1 MKILGICGSLQA
13 LSGNLALL
21 HVAAHSTP
29 PNAEFVVFD
38 GLRDLPLFNPD
49 VEARAPESV
58 LRWRR
63 ALAESDAIFIAS
75 PEYAF
80 SLPGALKNGI
90 DWVIGSGELE
100 GKVIAITA
108 AVPAPERGRRGLE
121 ALRTTLSAVRA
132 VIVGGEPIA
141 KGPDFQA
148 RVAQLVAD
156 LVDIIAHAERRQP
169 SPVKASVDAIRVP
182 QADASGR

>member
-21 HVAAHSTP
+21 RVAAQSTP
-29 PNAEFVVFD
+29 PSAEFVVFD

-49 VEARAPESV
+49 VEARAPGSV

-63 ALAESDAIFIAS
+63 ALAESDGLFIAC

-100 GKVIAITA
+100 GKIIAITA
-108 AVPAPERGRRGLE
+108 AVPAPDRGRRGLE
-121 ALRTTLSAVRA
+121 ALRSTLSAVR

-141 KGPDFQA
+141 KGPQFQA
-148 RVAQLVAD
+148 RVGQLVAELLD
-156 LVDIIAHAERRQP
+156 VMAHAERRGS
-169 SPVKASVDAIRVP
+169 SPVNASVVVERVP
-182 QADASGR
+182 HPR

>member
-1 MKILGICGSLQA
+1 MKILGISGSLQA
-13 LSGNLALL
+13 LSRNLALL
-21 HVAAHSTP
+21 RVAALSTP

-49 VEARAPESV
+49 AEARPPESV
-58 LRWRR
+58 LRWKR
-63 ALAESDAIFIAS
+63 ALAESDAVLIAS

-100 GKVIAITA
+100 GKIIAITS
-108 AVPAPERGRRGLE
+108 AVPAPDRGRRGLE
-121 ALRTTLSAVRA
+121 ALRSTLSAVHA

-141 KGPDFQA
+141 RGPDFQA

-156 LVDIIAHAERRQP
+156 LLDVMAHPR
-169 SPVKASVDAIRVP
+169 SLP
-182 QADASGR
+182 QSTG

>member
-13 LSGNLALL
+13 LSANLALL
-21 HVAAHSTP
+21 HVAALSTP
-29 PNAEFVVFD
+29 ADAEFVVFD

-49 VEARAPESV
+49 VEAAGAPESV

-63 ALAESDAIFIAS
+63 ALAESDALLVAS

-80 SLPGALKNGI
+80 SLPGGLKNGI

-100 GKVIAITA
+100 GKIIALAA
-108 AVPAPERGRRGLE
+108 AVPAPERGRGGLR
-121 ALRTTLSAVRA
+121 ALRATLAAVHA

-141 KGPDFQA
+141 KGSDFHE
-148 RVAQLVAD
+148 RVARLVAD
-156 LVDIIAHAERRQP
+156 LLQVVTEAEGIQRSPGYRRQ
-169 SPVKASVDAIRVP
+169 ALEI
-182 QADASGR
+182 GCG